1 MTKKHSLVEVDLF
14 KTKNPIQVTA
24 YCVELKTIVKES
36 EYKISGIL
44 ILFFCISFWF
54 FLRVDFAIDPG
65 LRDPLSHRKLRL
77 LTLDNG

>member
-14 KTKNPIQVTA
+14 QTKNPIQVTE

-44 ILFFCISFWF
+44 ILFF
-54 FLRVDFAIDPG
+54 L
-65 LRDPLSHRKLRL
+65 H
-77 LTLDNG
+77 

>member
-14 KTKNPIQVTA
+14 QTKNPIQVTA

-44 ILFFCISFWF
+44 ILFF
-54 FLRVDFAIDPG
+54 L
-65 LRDPLSHRKLRL
+65 H
-77 LTLDNG
+77 